1 MSCLFTQSC
10 EVSKDQ
16 EIQLSPHA
24 GLGMA
29 GVGAGDGHS
38 LYLPNESMTHSAA
51 LEPLTVWT
59 QYLRILSHTVC
70 SVLGLA
76 SAQIPQDLLE

>member
-16 EIQLSPHA
+16 EIQLSPRA

-38 LYLPNESMTHSAA
+38 LYLPNESMTHSTA
-51 LEPLTVWT
+51 LEPLTGPNTSESCLTPCAVFWAWH
-59 QYLRILSHTVC
+59 QQKFLRTF
-70 SVLGLA
+70 
-76 SAQIPQDLLE
+76 